1 MSLEAKGSKRFKEYR
16 KFDYLKNQIMI
27 YIVEEHLNLE
37 AKLGMAVGFDSS
49 YSISGSDKMLG
60 YESMPLS
67 HVRSIKDEAP
77 RFCHVGCEE
86 ELLHDRVCS
95 IGNLCL
101 RHRHISNEVHRAHL
115 ISAIRT
121 IQING

>member
-1 MSLEAKGSKRFKEYR
+1 MSLEAKESKRFKEYR
-16 KFDYLKNQIMI
+16 QFDYLKNRRMI

-37 AKLGMAVGFDSS
+37 AKLGVAVGFDSS
-49 YSISGSDKMLG
+49 YSINDSDQMLG
-60 YESMPLS
+60 YESLSLS

-77 RFCHVGCEE
+77 RFCHIVCEE
-86 ELLHDRVCS
+86 ESSRDRVCS
-95 IGNLCL
+95 IKN
-101 RHRHISNEVHRAHL
+101 RHPRHCHTSNEVHRAHL